1 MRMSQLFS
9 QTLREAPNEADVAS
23 HILLLRAGYIRQLA
37 SGVFSSL
44 PLAQRALGKIEGIIR
59 AEMDSIGGQEIKMP
73 VVHTAEVWKESG
85 RYLEYD
91 ESLTR
96 FQDRHGRDM
105 VLATTH
111 EEIVA
116 DLARK
121 EIKSYRQLPQMI
133 YHFQTKWRDEA
144 RPTSGLLRVRE
155 FTMEDSYSLDAT
167 AEGLEGQYLAH
178 YQAYFNIFH
187 RCGIPIVAVAADSGI
202 MGGKVSHEFMYVT
215 GVGEDTIVRCDG
227 CSYAANGQVAEFN
240 RSEGGSAESEVSEL
254 AAMEKI
260 PTPDTRTIEDLA
272 QLLDVETRQTAKAVF
287 FMGRFK
293 KKDGEGDEERLIFTV
308 VRGDLDVNET
318 KVANAAGALGLRPAH
333 DDEIKAVGAIV
344 GYASPIGLQD
354 ILIIADESV
363 PAAANLA

>member
-1 MRMSQLFS
+1 MSQLFS
-9 QTLREAPNEADVAS
+9 QTLREAPNEAEVAS

-37 SGVFSSL
+37 SGVFSYL

-155 FTMEDSYSLDAT
+155 FTM
-167 AEGLEGQYLAH
+167 
-178 YQAYFNIFH
+178 
-187 RCGIPIVAVAADSGI
+187 
-202 MGGKVSHEFMYVT
+202 
-215 GVGEDTIVRCDG
+215 
-227 CSYAANGQVAEFN
+227 
-240 RSEGGSAESEVSEL
+240 
-254 AAMEKI
+254 
-260 PTPDTRTIEDLA
+260 
-272 QLLDVETRQTAKAVF
+272 
-287 FMGRFK
+287 
-293 KKDGEGDEERLIFTV
+293 KD
-308 VRGDLDVNET
+308 
-318 KVANAAGALGLRPAH
+318 
-333 DDEIKAVGAIV
+333 
-344 GYASPIGLQD
+344 
-354 ILIIADESV
+354 
-363 PAAANLA
+363 